1 MWDVSSRISVATLRT
16 AIHLLLTYLLTK
28 LHFLR
33 LLPVSW
39 PGAQSAWHNLAL
51 AGNSVTYSTIK
62 KFTHALSNK
71 PFVTWLLTNPL
82 HLKYVAT
89 LHCDMSLRA
98 RFAIINVSQG
108 SVATRAKCG
117 GSFNIRLTANLPRNL
132 PVKTFLN
139 RSRFDRIM
147 VMSLWPGFFVGP
159 PCSLQAVDRIC
170 ERTHP
175 GTLPLQLIAHTR
187 DEISDRLTSYKLQGR
202 F

>member
-1 MWDVSSRISVATLRT
+1 MWVPVSVWQPCELLYTCY
-16 AIHLLLTYLLTK
+16 LLTYLLSCTFFVFYQCLGQARK
-28 LHFLR
+28 VHETTSLLLVTLPHIQR
-33 LLPVSW
+33 L
-39 PGAQSAWHNLAL
+39 
-51 AGNSVTYSTIK
+51 K

-71 PFVTWLLTNPL
+71 PFVIWLLTNPL

-132 PVKTFLN
+132 PMKTFLN
-139 RSRFDRIM
+139 RPRFDRIM

-159 PCSLQAVDRIC
+159 PCRSNLW
-170 ERTHP
+170 THP
-175 GTLPLQLIAHTR
+175 SWHATSTADYTYTWR
-187 DEISDRLTSYKLQGR
+187 DFRSPNVV
-202 F
+202 